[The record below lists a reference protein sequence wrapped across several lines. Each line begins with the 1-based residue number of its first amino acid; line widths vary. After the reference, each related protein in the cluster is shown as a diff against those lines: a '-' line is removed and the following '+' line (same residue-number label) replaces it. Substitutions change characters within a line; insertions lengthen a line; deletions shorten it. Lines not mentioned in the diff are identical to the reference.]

1 PGLEAVLADLADLR
15 ELPVA
20 GRDVEARAQGPVAAG
35 LLVVARDPVTHELS
49 RDEDRRLDEEGHHG
63 VLDRRGVPVAHEVED
78 QARALGGLDAL
89 GALRGDASGL
99 HEALVA
105 AHRVEER
112 DGDVGA
118 ECRGRGDGGGP
129 SGGLEVAQRVSQ
141 LSTSRVSGSETAV
154 MPPPRSRESGRAESL
169 T

>member
-1 PGLEAVLADLADLR
+1 RPGLEAVLADLADLR

-78 QARALGGLDAL
+78 QAGAL
-89 GALRGDASGL
+89 GARRGDASGW

-105 AHRVEER
+105 AHRVDER

-118 ECRGRGDGGGP
+118 ECRGRGHGGGP
-129 SGGLEVAQRVSQ
+129 SGGVAVAQRASPR
-141 LSTSRVSGSETAV
+141 LTDRVSGSETAV